1 MIPTNNPFREFGN
14 VETFVSKW
22 LAEEDKKPLIK
33 WFDKFEKALKKMG
46 INYAKSKI
54 DPTDA
59 MDMYYDGKKPEEA
72 AKALAE
78 DTQLDEYVKS
88 DGSRRR
94 VSGGDGRRTENRV
107 DAVDEEDQ
115 EEGFASD
122 AQRRAA
128 FASGY
133 KAKGKKGKKKDEGYS
148 DPSMLTKKKKKKMED
163 IEEDIDEDDVPAD
176 VRKIAKEL
184 DDAIELHSSQSQ
196 RLKDAGIVDNE
207 DMPQNVRDIPKE
219 LDAAVA
225 KHKSQAERLRKSGIS
240 ESVELDE
247 MQPHGMFGNPDDLGP
262 VYRMIKS
269 ALDKIGIGYRISGQ
283 TVKVNPKN
291 VGAAK
296 AALKKTKGFSK
307 SGMSVVKDKK
317 VAFAEE
323 SVELTDQEQKLLDF
337 INKNW

>member
-1 MIPTNNPFREFGN
+1 
-14 VETFVSKW
+14 
-22 LAEEDKKPLIK
+22 
-33 WFDKFEKALKKMG
+33 
-46 INYAKSKI
+46 
-54 DPTDA
+54 
-59 MDMYYDGKKPEEA
+59 
-72 AKALAE
+72 
-78 DTQLDEYVKS
+78 
-88 DGSRRR
+88 
-94 VSGGDGRRTENRV
+94 GGDGRRTENRV

-296 AALKKTKGFSK
+296 DALKKTKGFSK